1 MTPTV
6 KTAKAAAA
14 KNAAIP
20 DTPSAATRLPTP
32 PGTRLLALGGRS
44 VLVPVR
50 PLLGGAALLL
60 VVVAVTAVC
69 LAVGETNL
77 DPVTALRAAFGDGTA
92 RDVLLVEKL
101 RLPRAEAALAVGAA
115 LGVAGCLMQTLA
127 QNRLA
132 TPDTVGFNDGATA
145 FAVASVTGVATQLLP
160 SAAALVGAATA
171 ASLAFALG
179 GGAGR
184 NGYRFLVVG
193 LGIGAVFGA
202 VTNLMLSRAAIDA
215 ANSAYA
221 WTVGTL
227 NSRDADAVGLLRLGL
242 LVCLPAAVLL
252 GRRLSLLRFSDAV
265 ATGLGVRVRGLRVG
279 VLVVAVVCAGLA
291 VAVAGPLGMI
301 ALAAPEAARR
311 IAGPRCVPVLTSA
324 AAGAAFTLLADLIGR
339 TVLSP
344 IEVPAGLVTAVV
356 GGPYLLWLLL
366 TTRPRRTA

>member
-1 MTPTV
+1 MKTPTVNAPTV
-6 KTAKAAAA
+6 KTPA
-14 KNAAIP
+14 
-20 DTPSAATRLPTP
+20 LPVP
-32 PGTRLLALGGRS
+32 PGTRLIALGGRS

-50 PLLGGAALLL
+50 PLLGCAALLA
-60 VVVAVTAVC
+60 VVVVVTAVC
-69 LAVGETNL
+69 LAVGETRLN
-77 DPVTALRAAFGDGTA
+77 PVDALRAAFGSGTP

-101 RLPRAEAALAVGAA
+101 RLPRAEAGLAVGAA

-132 TPDTVGFNDGATA
+132 TPDTVGFNNGATA
-145 FAVASVTGVATQLLP
+145 FAVASVTGTATQLLP
-160 SAAALVGAATA
+160 SAAALVGATTA
-171 ASLAFALG
+171 AALAFALG

-202 VTNLMLSRAAIDA
+202 VTNLLLSRAAVDS
-215 ANSAYA
+215 ANAAYA

-227 NSRDADAVGLLRLGL
+227 NGRDTDAVTYLQLGL
-242 LVCLPAAVLL
+242 LVCLPAGMLL

-265 ATGLGVRVRGLRVG
+265 ATGLGVRVRGLRVA
-279 VLVVAVVCAGLA
+279 VLLVAVVCSGLA

-311 IAGPRCVPVLTSA
+311 IAGPRSVPVLTSA
-324 AAGAAFTLLADLIGR
+324 VAGAAFTLLADLIGR
-339 TVLSP
+339 TALSP
-344 IEVPAGLVTAVV
+344 LEVPAGLVTAVV